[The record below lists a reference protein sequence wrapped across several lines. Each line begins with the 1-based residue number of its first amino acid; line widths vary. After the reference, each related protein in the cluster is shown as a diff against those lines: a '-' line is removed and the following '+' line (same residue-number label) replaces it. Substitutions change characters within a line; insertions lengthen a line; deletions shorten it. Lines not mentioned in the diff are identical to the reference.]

1 MDGCAAEAGTLVTA
15 RIESLGYGG
24 AGIARVEG
32 RMLRVPRALPGELVR
47 AEVVRARGHR
57 IDAALVEV
65 LEPAAERVPAPC
77 PHFQH
82 CGGCTF
88 MHLAP
93 VHQQADKVARLRQR
107 LARAFGEGMTSLLRP
122 LVASPGHE
130 HFRNRASFVVRDGRL
145 GMTDPARRTLAPV
158 TSCLVAQPGIDT
170 LLARLHQ
177 WLAQAPAADAALLR
191 GVTLRAGIEHDMAIL
206 ALDPAA
212 GLPPA
217 DAAGSQP
224 AVPEWLQGL
233 AATLAPA
240 SSWATTQHDAH
251 HGLFGSDLVHLHGSQ
266 RIRQRIGR
274 FVLELSPTSFAQSN
288 PDLAAILYADV
299 VDSLALQP
307 GERVLDLFSGSG
319 GLALHLG
326 SRGHPVHGVEL
337 DRFAAADATASA
349 LANGIDQVR
358 VQAGKA
364 ERACEKLWRRQQRFD
379 VATLNPPRSGM
390 PRDLAPRLAP
400 LGIRRLA
407 LVSCSPATLVND
419 LAALQAHG
427 YRATSITPYDMF
439 PHTSHL
445 ETHVALE
452 RLAQPQP

>member
-1 MDGCAAEAGTLVTA
+1 MEGSAAQPGTVLTA
-15 RIESLGYGG
+15 RIASLGYGG
-24 AGIARVEG
+24 AGISRVDEQL
-32 RMLRVPRALPGELVR
+32 LRVPRTLPGELVR
-47 AEVVRARGHR
+47 AEVVRTRGHR
-57 IDAALVEV
+57 IDAALLEV
-65 LEPAAERVPAPC
+65 LEPAAQRVPAPC
-77 PHFQH
+77 AHFQR
-82 CGGCTF
+82 CGGCTL

-93 VHQQADKVARLRQR
+93 AHQHEDKLARMRQR
-107 LARAFGEGMTSLLRP
+107 LVRAFGADVTSLLRP
-122 LVASPGHE
+122 MVASPAHAR
-130 HFRNRASFVVRDGRL
+130 FRNRASFVVRDGRI

-158 TSCLVAQPGIDT
+158 SSCLVAQAGIDA
-170 LLARLHQ
+170 LLDRLHH
-177 WLAQAPAADAALLR
+177 WLAHAPAAVAALLR
-191 GVTLRAGIEHDMAIL
+191 GATLRTGVDHDMAIL

-212 GLPPA
+212 GLA
-217 DAAGSQP
+217 GAAGAGAPPVP
-224 AVPEWLQGL
+224 AWLEEL
-233 AATLAPA
+233 ARSLAPA
-240 SSWATTQHDAH
+240 SCWATTQHDTH
-251 HGLFGSDLVHLHGSQ
+251 QGLGAGDLVHLHGPQ
-266 RIRQRIGR
+266 RIRQRIGA
-274 FVLELSPTSFAQSN
+274 FTLELSPTSFAQSN
-288 PDLAAILYADV
+288 PALAAILYANV

-326 SRGHPVHGVEL
+326 ARGNPVHGVEL

-349 LANGIDQVR
+349 IANGLDQVR
-358 VQAGKA
+358 VFAGKA

-400 LGIRRLA
+400 LGIRRIA

-427 YRATSITPYDMF
+427 YRPTSITPHDMF

-452 RLAQPQP
+452 RVVPAQS

>member
-1 MDGCAAEAGTLVTA
+1 MDGCAAEAGTFVTA

-24 AGIARVEG
+24 AGIARLEG
-32 RMLRVPRALPGELVR
+32 RMLRVPRTLPGELVR

-57 IDAALVEV
+57 IDAALIEV

-77 PHFQH
+77 RHFH
-82 CGGCTF
+82 SCGGCTF
-88 MHLAP
+88 MHLATANQ
-93 VHQQADKVARLRQR
+93 HADKVARLRQR
-107 LARAFGEGMTSLLRP
+107 LARAFGEDMTSLLRP
-122 LVASPGHE
+122 LVASPVQE
-130 HFRNRASFVVRDGRL
+130 RFRNRAAFVVRDGRL

-158 TSCLVAQPGIDT
+158 TSCLVAQPGIDAA
-170 LLARLHQ
+170 LARLHQ
-177 WLAQAPAADAALLR
+177 WLADAPAAHTALLR
-191 GVTLRAGIEHDMAIL
+191 GVTLRAGIGHDMAIL

-212 GLPPA
+212 GLHDGTA
-217 DAAGSQP
+217 TGSAP
-224 AVPEWLQGL
+224 AVPEWLMRL

-240 SSWATTQHDAH
+240 SSWATTQHDDR
-251 HGLFGSDLVHLHGSQ
+251 HGLLGSNLVHLLGPQ
-266 RIRQRIGR
+266 KIRQRAGA
-274 FVLELSPTSFAQSN
+274 FTLELSPTSFAQSN

-299 VDSLALQP
+299 VASLALQP

-326 SRGHPVHGVEL
+326 SLGNPVHGVEL

-349 LANGIDQVR
+349 VANGLDQVR

-390 PRDLAPRLAP
+390 PRDLASRLAP
-400 LGIRRLA
+400 LGIRRLS

-419 LAALQAHG
+419 LGALLANG
-427 YRATSITPYDMF
+427 YRPVSITPYDMF

-445 ETHVALE
+445 ETHVALT
-452 RLAQPQP
+452 RVAQPQA